1 MTEPGDGMAPIARV
15 LAVVESA
22 DAGDGAAE
30 GAGADA
36 VLAAAQALA
45 ARHGA
50 ALEVLACLPR
60 PADLGALARAWGT
73 SPDAVLARLAE
84 ARRRAV
90 AAQAAALP
98 GAPPPVHVALG
109 NPFIEVIGHVL
120 RHGADIVVKTARPLS
135 GLHGA
140 FFASTDQH
148 LLRKCP
154 CPVWLRAPEAAP
166 RSRHVIAAVDV
177 DLWDASEPETLTALN
192 RRVIETALRLGAQ
205 DGTVHVLHAWEAVG
219 EGLLRSFAAGD
230 EARAAAAAY
239 VHDVEAE
246 RRRALSALIAGFRG
260 REGAERLRDHL
271 ARGPARR
278 VIAEEAR
285 RLSADLVVLGTVART
300 GLGGVIIGNTA
311 EDILNSVDCSVV
323 AVKPEGF
330 VSPIAADVAHGAH

>member
-1 MTEPGDGMAPIARV
+1 MTGPPEVMAPIARV
-15 LAVVESA
+15 LAVVE
-22 DAGDGAAE
+22 
-30 GAGADA
+30 GADA
-36 VLAAAQALA
+36 AGRSAGGDDEVLPAAQALA

-50 ALEVLACLPR
+50 ALAVLACLPR
-60 PADLGALARAWGT
+60 PSDLGALARATGAA
-73 SPDAVLARLAE
+73 PDAVLARLAE
-84 ARRRAV
+84 EHRRAV
-90 AAQAAALP
+90 AAQAASALP

-135 GLHGA
+135 GLHGV

-148 LLRKCP
+148 LVRKCP
-154 CPVWLRAPEAAP
+154 CPVWLRVPQADP
-166 RSRHVIAAVDV
+166 RPRNVIAAVDV
-177 DLWDASEPETLTALN
+177 DLWDAREPETLTALN
-192 RRVIETALRLGAQ
+192 RRVIETALRLGAE
-205 DGTVHVLHAWEAVG
+205 DGPVQVLHALEAVG

-239 VHDVEAE
+239 VRDVEGE

-260 REGAERLRDHL
+260 REGAGRLRAQL
-271 ARGPARR
+271 VRGPARSA
-278 VIAEEAR
+278 IAEAAR
-285 RLSADLVVLGTVART
+285 RLSADLVVMGTVART

-330 VSPIAADVAHGAH
+330 VSPIAAHIAPDTG